1 MWAAVMRRS
10 PRPRAGLVGRAAGFS
25 DVCHW
30 PGRENSS
37 FMPCVCSPAWQPWV
51 GESELDYNAH
61 RLQGGG
67 KRVFGMGVAL
77 CKGGKDT
84 FCLDTVIYSL

>member
-1 MWAAVMRRS
+1 
-10 PRPRAGLVGRAAGFS
+10 
-25 DVCHW
+25 
-30 PGRENSS
+30 
-37 FMPCVCSPAWQPWV
+37 MPCVCSPAWQPWV

-67 KRVFGMGVAL
+67 KGVFGMGVAL